1 MAHLTQS
8 EGQVVLELNEHNA
21 SWIRH
26 FASIQARSGGDWGR
40 VWAEIAQAAQA
51 GLDRL
56 TEERQAAREQ
66 AYGQPG

>member
-1 MAHLTQS
+1 MQHLTQS

-26 FASIQARSGGDWGR
+26 FAAIQARSGGDWGR
-40 VWAEIAQAAQA
+40 VWAEIAEAAGA

-56 TEERQAAREQ
+56 TEERQAIRKQ
-66 AYGQPG
+66 AYEQSG